1 MPQSNTS
8 SVIKELTDKRD
19 TGHRLGQS
27 TSDLVA
33 LYGKTPIVQPTHADQ
48 GAVTTS
54 VTSTVTTTNLASTV
68 ADLIT
73 LLNRLRTDGIALGS
87 IKGAA

>member
-8 SVIKELTDKRD
+8 SVVKELTDKRD
-19 TGHRLGQS
+19 TGARLGQS
-27 TSDLVA
+27 VSDLVS
-33 LYGKTPIVQPTHADQ
+33 LYGVTPVVQPTHADQ

-54 VTSTVTTTNLASTV
+54 VTSTITTANLAATV

-73 LLNRLRTDGIALGS
+73 LVNRLRTDGIALGT
-87 IKGAA
+87 IKGS